1 MRLEEVRAQWERGLE
16 AKCVVDSADEDVAL
30 VILQKGEKYH
40 CHRYFQIG
48 SDWQVSVDRQ
58 GVELKEVWKWL
69 EDPRA

>member
-1 MRLEEVRAQWERGLE
+1 MRLEEARAQWERGLE

-40 CHRYFQIG
+40 CHRYFRLVG
-48 SDWQVSVDRQ
+48 RWEVSVDRQ
-58 GVELKEVWKWL
+58 NVGLEEVWRWL